1 MVNTSYLQT
10 LQKDLEGLNQIIE
23 SQIQMYYGD
32 EGDTIGIRHR
42 LFNVP
47 VDINNHLPYNEV
59 EISALKDFLGEG
71 VEVEIDA
78 SIRLVLA
85 LALAPIL
92 FPSFLD
98 IFSEL
103 KRKTNGTASS
113 VGGYKKEN
121 QSIFYPTIQ
130 TALFILA
137 GHDLVQRSELVSTIF
152 QENHWLFKK
161 NILKSIE
168 HPFVGDSML
177 EVSDE
182 FLHKISLNQKFLYSF
197 SSNFPASLYTTEET
211 WDDLVLNPS
220 VQGNLEDVK
229 MWMKHYSELNKNSL
243 YKGSKGL
250 KVLFW
255 GESGTG
261 KTVSVGI
268 LGKEAGKDVYRIDL
282 SQIVSKYVG
291 ETEKNL
297 KQIFDLAQNKDWI
310 LFFDEG
316 DALLG
321 KRTDN
326 KSAND
331 RYGNQEIAYLLQ
343 RMEDFEGVLFL
354 CTNKKD
360 NLDDA
365 FKRRFHL
372 RFEFSQPFPTVRYEI
387 WIKAF
392 EEFSFRNVPV
402 EYASD
407 KLKDMNGAW
416 IKSFARY
423 CKVQAMNI
431 GSPEGYIF
439 DSEQFFRTL
448 RNFHMVQGKGVHEVN
463 AICKDIGLP
472 IWKDIIM

>member
-1 MVNTSYLQT
+1 MNLQEQFRWLEILLEERVADLSNIIHYQDVEMPAVANVEAWQEYQMFDTEEIVIT
-10 LQKDLEGLNQIIE
+10 LLA
-23 SQIQMYYGD
+23 
-32 EGDTIGIRHR
+32 
-42 LFNVP
+42 F
-47 VDINNHLPYNEV
+47 
-59 EISALKDFLGEG
+59 
-71 VEVEIDA
+71 A
-78 SIRLVLA
+78 SS
-85 LALAPIL
+85 
-92 FPSFLD
+92 FMPSIFD
-98 IFSEL
+98 IFKKAEQTTSEPSLLGCL
-103 KRKTNGTASS
+103 K
-113 VGGYKKEN
+113 N
-121 QSIFYPTIQ
+121 QESNTYHPTTR
-130 TALFILA
+130 TALFLLA
-137 GHDLVQRSELVSTIF
+137 GKNIEKRVQIIQKYF
-152 QENHWLFKK
+152 QERSKLFQL
-161 NILKSIE
+161 NILK
-168 HPFVGDSML
+168 PFMKDVVSEDCPL
-177 EVSDE
+177 EISSE
-182 FLHKISLNQKFLYSF
+182 FLYAMSLNQKFQYSF

-229 MWMKHYSELNKNSL
+229 MWMKHYPELNTNPL

-268 LGKEAGKDVYRIDL
+268 LGKETGKDVYRIDL

-392 EEFSFRNVPV
+392 EEFSFKNVPV

-439 DSEQFFRTL
+439 DSERFFRTL
-448 RNFHMVQGKGVHEVN
+448 RNFYMVQGRGIHEIN
-463 AICKDIGLP
+463 AICKEIGLP